1 MQLHYEH
8 CIPKKEEDPLARRTV
23 VVFRHGKQHDVM
35 FDTGTSVLDNDHQAD
50 IQMDVAF
57 SSAVN
62 FGHPSS
68 DIIEGKEVYTKDT
81 LIQSGAHHFERR
93 WVSGTMR
100 DGCDSILVE
109 RQDLLLREDDGLCW
123 LQITSARNEG
133 GASLHQSFM
142 NKTPIR
148 VFRSSE
154 LDSRYAPD
162 VYQDEIG
169 QVLYRYDGLYAVKAI
184 WDSDGDETDE
194 APSAD
199 GSQYTFLLTRYPKL
213 PADESTEPEM
223 IYNHLSVQELWN
235 EIQKRRQI
243 LKPRPFQF
251 SHPIT
256 SLAPI
261 GDKSNL
267 TRRRKDIIELPSE
280 SNSKLRKKRRKNHV
294 NNDESEETRIIPDN
308 EIESTQAD
316 GNSLSSDQLG
326 KKPKRASAAAAR
338 SYLQEAMQNKFGL
351 QEKEKKPADGSTGSK
366 RSTSNRS
373 SQESI
378 LRNDHPSSEKET
390 KFVSVLKG
398 LQSNF
403 ADTDESLSVSSVQAT
418 DRKPTKRTYTRRNV
432 GVAKKGIKRSRS
444 NQDSIEELPTKRK
457 LAIDP
462 STVEVGHRIHVDYK
476 NILYKATVRKVRA
489 KNNVLDFLVHYDGNK
504 KSNVRW
510 INAEM
515 INEVLSEPEAVDE
528 VNTKRSVSQ
537 KRVTVTAKDHTEDY
551 ESVQDQETIESNEQN
566 EQGDTAFAYHKGD
579 MVYVDYKN
587 VLYHASIQ
595 RTKLN
600 RKGLQ
605 EYLVHY
611 DGFKKT
617 SDRWVTADSLFDIND
632 KSTERYNKQRGEETI
647 ISTADKLPSSAV
659 PKRKN
664 HLLEGHNE
672 NENMSISSSL
682 DMGKNEPGVDF
693 LPGSCVFV
701 ARDNALY
708 LAKMLKRRGKAPDM
722 DYLVHYDGSSDNYD
736 SWVPLHLIYEINPR
750 TRRIYES
757 TSDKRDP
764 LNDGDD
770 DDESDEESDARGENA
785 VDKSPGK
792 RASRSKKASTKFK
805 ESEDYENARRPSPK
819 MSDANKKMSTA
830 PKKTE
835 SDRGKNSIQKVPK
848 LLDMTGIEA
857 GVEFLPGSTVFIVW
871 KNALYLGKM
880 LKKRGKGADM
890 EYFVH
895 YDGFRKSSDAWVS
908 ASMIY
913 EINPQTKRAFNK
925 QNKQK

>member
-1 MQLHYEH
+1 MQVHYEH
-8 CIPKKEEDPLARRTV
+8 CIPKKEEDPIAKRTV
-23 VVFRHGKQHDVM
+23 VVFRHGKQNDVM
-35 FDTGTSVLDNDHQAD
+35 FDTGNSVLENDHQAD
-50 IQMDVAF
+50 LQMDATF
-57 SSAVN
+57 SSAVK

-68 DIIEGKEVYTKDT
+68 DIIEGKEVYTKET

-100 DGCDSILVE
+100 DGCDSVLVE

-133 GASLHQSFM
+133 GASLYQSFV

-194 APSAD
+194 APPAD

-223 IYNHLSVQELWN
+223 IYNHMSVQELWN

-243 LKPRPFQF
+243 LKPRPFQL

-256 SLAPI
+256 SLAPV

-294 NNDESEETRIIPDN
+294 NNDESEETRIITEN

-316 GNSLSSDQLG
+316 GNSLSSEQLG

-338 SYLQEAMQNKFGL
+338 SYLQEAMQNKFGS
-351 QEKEKKPADGSTGSK
+351 QDKEKKPIDGTAGSK
-366 RSTSNRS
+366 RSTINKS
-373 SQESI
+373 SQESVSS
-378 LRNDHPSSEKET
+378 NDHPPSDKET

-398 LQSNF
+398 MQSNF
-403 ADTDESLSVSSVQAT
+403 ADTEESISISSVQAS
-418 DRKPTKRTYTRRNV
+418 DRKPAKRTYTRRNV
-432 GVAKKGIKRSRS
+432 VAKKGIKRSRS
-444 NQDSIEELPTKRK
+444 NQDSIEELPTKRM

-462 STVEVGHRIHVDYK
+462 GAVEVGHRIHVDYK

-510 INAEM
+510 ITAEM
-515 INEVLSEPEAVDE
+515 INEVLPETEAVDD
-528 VNTKRSVSQ
+528 VKTKGSVIQ
-537 KRVTVTAKDHTEDY
+537 KRITTTNMDHTQDD
-551 ESVQDQETIESNEQN
+551 ESVQDQDTIESNKQN
-566 EQGDTAFAYHKGD
+566 EQGDTTFAHHKGD

-587 VLYHASIQ
+587 VLYLASIQ
-595 RTKLN
+595 RSKLN
-600 RKGLQ
+600 RKGVQ

-617 SDRWVTADSLFDIND
+617 SDRWVTADSLFDINE
-632 KSTERYNKQRGEETI
+632 KSTERYNKQRGEETVV
-647 ISTADKLPSSAV
+647 STADKLTSSAV
-659 PKRKN
+659 SKRKN

-672 NENMSISSSL
+672 KNSISSSL
-682 DMGKNEPGVDF
+682 DMGNNEPGVDF

-708 LAKMLKRRGKAPDM
+708 LAKMLKRRGRAPDM

-736 SWVPLHLIYEINPR
+736 SWVPVHLIYEINPR

-764 LNDGDD
+764 LNDGDED
-770 DDESDEESDARGENA
+770 DESESDEESDAEGEKA

-792 RASRSKKASTKFK
+792 RTSRSKKASTKYS
-805 ESEDYENARRPSPK
+805 ESEDYKKVRRTSPK
-819 MSDANKKMSTA
+819 MSDTNQKMSTA
-830 PKKTE
+830 QKKAE
-835 SDRGKNSIQKVPK
+835 SDRGKNNIQKVPK

-880 LKKRGKGADM
+880 LKKRGKGVDM